1 MTHEEYFSQLTQ
13 AAIDNPNWA
22 TDLIR
27 QRESQSFKDGVRDG
41 NQCQADKER
50 ANVDPDYATG
60 VEEGF
65 GMYMVDVPTL

>member
-50 ANVDPDYATG
+50 ADVDPDYAAG

-65 GMYMVDVPTL
+65 GLYSVDVSLL